1 MRRRIAIVATCL
13 GLVACVRDGSS
24 ATSPAPPSAPAPAP
38 ATSAA
43 PVAVQ
48 ASLPSDATTVLR
60 ARGKR
65 FHVYERPG
73 PGAVLART
81 LAATNDW
88 AQPLWLPATE
98 SFVDASGTAWYRVR
112 LPVRPNGTT
121 GWVRGSDVRGRD
133 IGERIEVDLSEHR
146 LWRVAHGRVVSA
158 YAVGVGAAT
167 TPTAPGRFF
176 VWARVPSD
184 PSGPYGVLA
193 LGLSGFSDVITDW
206 VGGGRLAIH
215 GTSQP
220 SDRGEDVSH
229 GCVRVFNPQM
239 VSLADVSL
247 GTPVWIHR

>member
-1 MRRRIAIVATCL
+1 MRRRIAIVAACV
-13 GLVACVRDGSS
+13 GLVACVRTGPTETS
-24 ATSPAPPSAPAPAP
+24 AALAPLPAP

-43 PVAVQ
+43 PAAVQ
-48 ASLPSDATTVLR
+48 ALLPPHATMVLR
-60 ARGKR
+60 ARAKHFR
-65 FHVYERPG
+65 VYAHPG
-73 PGAVLART
+73 PGAVLRST

-88 AQPLWLPATE
+88 AQPLWLPAIE
-98 SFVDASGTAWYRVR
+98 GFVDAGGTAWYRVR

-121 GWVRGSDVRGRD
+121 GWVRGSEVAARDV
-133 IGERIEVDLSEHR
+133 GERIEVDLSEHR
-146 LWRVAHGRVVSA
+146 LWRVADGRVETS
-158 YAVGVGAAT
+158 YDVGVGAAA
-167 TPTAPGRFF
+167 TPTAPGHFF

-184 PSGPYGVLA
+184 PAGPYGVLA

-215 GTSQP
+215 GTSHP

-239 VSLADVSL
+239 LSLADVSL